1 MQTKYSF
8 TAMTV
13 ILLVSVAMMSI
24 GISMHAYA
32 QNITQPAD
40 TAAASQ
46 TTNMTN
52 MTGLPSSTGENDDV
66 GEGEEEGPGEDEEGP
81 GEDEDE
87 PGDVDTNDKE
97 D

>member
-1 MQTKYSF
+1 MQTKYLF
-8 TAMTV
+8 
-13 ILLVSVAMMSI
+13 ISVAVLMLASLAMMSI
-24 GISMHAYA
+24 GISMKAYA
-32 QNITQPAD
+32 QNTTQTAD
-40 TAAASQ
+40 TAAAK

-52 MTGLPSSTGENDDV
+52 MTGLASGPVENDDAY
-66 GEGEEEGPGEDEEGP
+66 EGEEEGP

>member
-1 MQTKYSF
+1 
-8 TAMTV
+8 MTV

-24 GISMHAYA
+24 GISIQAYA

-40 TAAASQ
+40 TAAAGQS
-46 TTNMTN
+46 TNMTN
-52 MTGLPSSTGENDDV
+52 MTGLPSSTGEDDDV
-66 GEGEEEGPGEDEEGP
+66 GEGAEEGT

-87 PGDVDTNDKE
+87 PGDVDTNDQE

>member
-1 MQTKYSF
+1 MQRKYSF
-8 TAMTV
+8 IV
-13 ILLVSVAMMSI
+13 VAVLMLASLAVMSI
-24 GISMHAYA
+24 GISMKAYA
-32 QNITQPAD
+32 QNTTQTAD
-40 TAAASQ
+40 TAAGQ

-52 MTGLPSSTGENDDV
+52 MTGLASGPVENDDV
-66 GEGEEEGPGEDEEGP
+66 DEGEEEGP

>member
-8 TAMTV
+8 TAMAV

-24 GISMHAYA
+24 GISMQAYA

-40 TAAASQ
+40 TAAGQA
-46 TTNMTN
+46 TNMTN
-52 MTGLPSSTGENDDV
+52 MTGLASSNGENDDV
-66 GEGEEEGPGEDEEGP
+66 GEGEEEGPV
-81 GEDEDE
+81 EDEDE

>member
-8 TAMTV
+8 R
-13 ILLVSVAMMSI
+13 IVAVLMLASLAVMSI
-24 GISMHAYA
+24 GISMKAYA
-32 QNITQPAD
+32 QNT
-40 TAAASQ
+40 TQ

-52 MTGLPSSTGENDDV
+52 VTGLASGPVESDDV
-66 GEGEEEGPGEDEEGP
+66 GEGEEEGA

>member
-24 GISMHAYA
+24 GISMQAYA
-32 QNITQPAD
+32 QNITQPAE
-40 TAAASQ
+40 TAASQ

-52 MTGLPSSTGENDDV
+52 MTGLASSTGENDDV
-66 GEGEEEGPGEDEEGP
+66 GEGEEEGPGEDE
-81 GEDEDE
+81 DE

>member
-1 MQTKYSF
+1 MMQTKYSF
-8 TAMTV
+8 TAMAV

-24 GISMHAYA
+24 GISMQAYA

-40 TAAASQ
+40 SAAGQ

-52 MTGLPSSTGENDDV
+52 MTGLASSTGEYDDV
-66 GEGEEEGPGEDEEGP
+66 GEGEEEGPGEDE
-81 GEDEDE
+81 DE
-87 PGDVDTNDKE
+87 PGDVDKNDKE

>member
-1 MQTKYSF
+1 M
-8 TAMTV
+8 V
-13 ILLVSVAMMSI
+13 ILMLASVAIMSI
-24 GISMHAYA
+24 GISMKAYA
-32 QNITQPAD
+32 QNATQTAD
-40 TAAASQ
+40 TAAGQ

-52 MTGLPSSTGENDDV
+52 MTGLASGTGENDDAN
-66 GEGEEEGPGEDEEGP
+66 EGEEEGQ

>member
-8 TAMTV
+8 IA
-13 ILLVSVAMMSI
+13 VAVLMLASLTMMSI
-24 GISMHAYA
+24 GISMKTYA
-32 QNITQPAD
+32 QNITTQTAD
-40 TAAASQ
+40 TAAGQ

-52 MTGLPSSTGENDDV
+52 MTGLASGPVENDDAD
-66 GEGEEEGPGEDEEGP
+66 EGEEEGP

-87 PGDVDTNDKE
+87 PGDVDINDKE

>member
-1 MQTKYSF
+1 MQTIYSF
-8 TAMTV
+8 RIVAVLMLASLAV
-13 ILLVSVAMMSI
+13 ISI
-24 GISMHAYA
+24 GISMNAYA
-32 QNITQPAD
+32 QNT
-40 TAAASQ
+40 TQ

-52 MTGLPSSTGENDDV
+52 MTGLAPGPFESDDA
-66 GEGEEEGPGEDEEGP
+66 GEGDEEGP

>member
-1 MQTKYSF
+1 MD
-8 TAMTV
+8 V
-13 ILLVSVAMMSI
+13 IMLVSVAMMSI
-24 GISMHAYA
+24 GISIQAYA
-32 QNITQPAD
+32 QNITQPVE
-40 TAAASQ
+40 AAGQ

-52 MTGLPSSTGENDDV
+52 MTGLAYSTGENDDV
-66 GEGEEEGPGEDEEGP
+66 GEGEEEGP